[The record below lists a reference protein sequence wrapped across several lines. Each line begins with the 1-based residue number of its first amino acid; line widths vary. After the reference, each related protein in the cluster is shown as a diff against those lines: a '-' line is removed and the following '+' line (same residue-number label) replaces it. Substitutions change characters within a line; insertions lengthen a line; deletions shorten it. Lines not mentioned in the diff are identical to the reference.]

1 MTKDNFQSIE
11 KLYHYTSFESALKI
25 IESQTLLF
33 NPLKRMN
40 DINELYRPL
49 YFNQN
54 YSKENWD
61 KMKEMIYSHQQISL
75 SRDIGVKKGFDIP
88 AMWGHYSDKG
98 RGVCLVFS
106 KEKLLNTLSEEH
118 IKGSVRYLNINKF
131 DPDIVASP
139 TIERTKRFSKREY
152 RDYFFKKT
160 KDWSYEQEFRI
171 LLRSDSC
178 ERVKLCFQDALIGV
192 IAHRADD
199 VKENEKYWNSIY
211 CSILK
216 KYCDNIYVYESWGKE
231 RHLQKEDGKCVWL
244 SYDPSRYSLA
254 LD

>member
-1 MTKDNFQSIE
+1 MTKEKFQSID

-49 YFNQN
+49 F
-54 YSKENWD
+54 SKEDYTDKEWE
-61 KMKEMIYSHQQISL
+61 KMKEIVYSHQQISL
-75 SRDIGVKKGFDIP
+75 SKDKGVKMGFDIP
-88 AMWGHYSDKG
+88 AMWGHYADKG
-98 RGVCLVFS
+98 LGVCLVFS
-106 KEKLLNTLSEEH
+106 KEELLNTLPKEH
-118 IKGSVRYLNINKF
+118 VKGNVRYLDINKF
-131 DPDIVASP
+131 DPDIVVSP
-139 TIERTKRFSKREY
+139 TIERTKRFSKKEY

-171 LLRSDSC
+171 LMRSDSC

-199 VKENEKYWNSIY
+199 VKENEKYWNSVY

-216 KYCDNIYVYESWGKE
+216 KHCDNIYIYESWGKE
-231 RHLQKEDGKCVWL
+231 RHLVEEGGDCVWL
-244 SYDPSRYSLA
+244 SYDPSSFSLA